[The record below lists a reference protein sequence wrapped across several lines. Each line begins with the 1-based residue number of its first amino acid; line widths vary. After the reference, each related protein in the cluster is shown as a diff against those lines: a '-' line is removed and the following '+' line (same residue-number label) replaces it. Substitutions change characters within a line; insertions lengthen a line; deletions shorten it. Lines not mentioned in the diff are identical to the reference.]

1 LKKYLLKAYYKI
13 PVIKKSMIILFNRM
27 IFFLFKP
34 PSVKSTDESLNFII
48 NNNCSISR
56 FGDGE
61 FYLMNG
67 DSLRFQPYS
76 KELSFRLKEIIRS
89 DQNNHAVFIPNIFED
104 VNWCTDKS
112 KSYWTSYLNLN
123 RFKIYKLLGK
133 NKQYYDSL
141 VTRLYIDHKNK
152 SMTERRFRLFKKVW
166 EKQEIVIVEGE
177 HSRLGI
183 GNDLFNNAKSIK
195 RVLCP
200 ASNAFAKY
208 DQILAE
214 VKKQNKSKLI
224 LIALGPTATVL
235 AYDLALSGYR
245 ALDIGHID
253 IEYEWFLNKAIE
265 KEPVKSKYVGEVV
278 NGRNVYSINDSRY
291 ESEIISK
298 IG

>member
-27 IFFLFKP
+27 IFFLLKP

>member
-1 LKKYLLKAYYKI
+1 L
-13 PVIKKSMIILFNRM
+13 
-27 IFFLFKP
+27 KP